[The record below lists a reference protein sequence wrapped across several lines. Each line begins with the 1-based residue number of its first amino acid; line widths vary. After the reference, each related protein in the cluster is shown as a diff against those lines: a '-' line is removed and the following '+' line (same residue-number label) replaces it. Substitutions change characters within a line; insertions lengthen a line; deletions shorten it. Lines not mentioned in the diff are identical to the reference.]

1 MPEDPEVI
9 VDFEFE
15 DGLLFVAVR
24 NIGARPAYGISTR
37 FDKTFRGL
45 QGAREIPS
53 LRLFRNIEFLAP
65 GRAIR
70 SLVDSSAAYFA
81 RREPTRLTATV
92 TYRTADGQRHEHAIK
107 HDLAVY
113 RELAY
118 LTPEVHG

>member
-9 VDFEFE
+9 LDFEFE

-45 QGAREIPS
+45 QGTREIPS
-53 LRLFRNIEFLAP
+53 LRLFRKIEFLAP

-92 TYRTADGQRHEHAIK
+92 ASRTADGQRH
-107 HDLAVY
+107 VY